1 MKHHFVTIIFL
12 VAALKIFSQ
21 SAPIST
27 IREIPDL
34 LYVNES
40 EVENDSLQR
49 LNLVIPEGVENYP
62 ILIWIGGGAWSY
74 VDRNVE
80 MELARKFA
88 TAGIGVAAVG
98 HRLSPA
104 IWRDSS
110 LNTGIQHP
118 GHIEDIAAS
127 VKWLYD
133 NAPKYKYD
141 RAKIFI
147 GGFSSGAQLA
157 ALLSFDDR
165 YLEKVG
171 LSTDIIKGLI
181 PISGTYDIVN
191 YYEVMKNSDRPEM
204 ADLHVK
210 AVFGENN
217 SDFIDASPI
226 TYLDSLSIPMLVM
239 VDRYLINYTKIFEE
253 KLQETAFGDFQ
264 VLYIHNLTHG
274 ELWRNISRKEN
285 SIYREMMIEFITSHV
300 QG

>member
-1 MKHHFVTIIFL
+1 MKQLSLTGILFVAVL
-12 VAALKIFSQ
+12 NCFSQ
-21 SAPIST
+21 SAPKSAI
-27 IREIPDL
+27 IEIPDL
-34 LYVNES
+34 LYVNEA
-40 EVENDSLQR
+40 EAENDSLQR
-49 LNLVIPEGVENYP
+49 LNLVIPEGVENFP
-62 ILIWIGGGAWSY
+62 LLIWIGGGAWSY

-80 MELARKFA
+80 MDLARKFA
-88 TAGIGVAAVG
+88 AAGIGVAAVG

-110 LNTGIQHP
+110 LTTGIQHP
-118 GHIEDIAAS
+118 KHIEDIAAA

-133 NAPKYKYD
+133 NAPKYQYD
-141 RAKIFI
+141 RTKIFI

-157 ALLSFDDR
+157 ALLSFDNR

-171 LSTDIIKGLI
+171 LSTDLIKGII

-253 KLQETAFGDFQ
+253 KLMETSFGDFQ

-285 SIYREMMIEFITSHV
+285 SIYRDMIIEFITSHT
-300 QG
+300 QS